1 MMRHIFGAAAIPL
14 PPPVNQLQRDVG
26 RASVEGRERAGRCGE
41 AVLFNADSQTH
52 TPSSSNLNTS
62 PVFLTITVGL

>member
-52 TPSSSNLNTS
+52 PPPPPPPISTQARSSSPLQ
-62 PVFLTITVGL
+62 